1 MMTHT
6 LSTFLSASFSTIR
19 RYGWLPIAVF
29 LAHELCS
36 HVINGYERWPWVD
49 IPLHFFGGFAIA
61 YFLNGG
67 LHILDERKIL
77 PPLQAWVKL
86 GLLLGLVSTTA
97 LFWEFAEFLADTCFG
112 TGCQLSLED
121 TLLDLL
127 LGMLGGM
134 LFLLPQFLRACH
146 RLLASAEAG
155 S

>member
-1 MMTHT
+1 MITP
-6 LSTFLSASFSTIR
+6 SFKNFLSASLATLR
-19 RYGWLPIAVF
+19 RYGWLPILV
-29 LAHELCS
+29 LLSHELCA
-36 HVINGYERWPWVD
+36 HVIDGYRHWPQID
-49 IPLHFFGGFAIA
+49 IPFHFFGGFAIA

-67 LHILDERKIL
+67 LVILEERMIL

-97 LFWEFAEFLADTCFG
+97 LFWEFAEYLADTLLG
-112 TGCQLSLED
+112 TFCQLSLED

-134 LFLLPQFLRACH
+134 LFLLPQFIRAC
-146 RLLASAEAG
+146 RSLFRAPEAT